1 MKDKTSTNL
10 DDPECLLWAG
20 KVCAKWQS
28 ILEAIIDTG
37 KLLLEA
43 KEALS
48 HSKWSPFVKD
58 YLRFKLRTAER
69 LMAIAQDSRLTNPTH
84 APYLPPHW
92 TTLYVLTQLSDHWFQ
107 QGLDSTAIR
116 PDMERADAEDLLRLE
131 RIQEFDR
138 DRGDADLERDL
149 SPNPLEIARKTYF
162 TECRKQ
168 SVKGRARELQRCF
181 DFLSTWDEEVLAMRQ
196 RRRENAEETEF
207 LLAQSFAGMRE
218 EPGHE
223 EMETTS

>member
-1 MKDKTSTNL
+1 MMQRVITNL

-28 ILEAIIDTG
+28 ILEAIIGTG

-43 KEALS
+43 KDALP

-69 LMAIAQDSRLTNPTH
+69 LMAIAQDCKITDPTH

-92 TTLYVLTQLSDHWFQ
+92 TTLYVLSQLSDTSFQ
-107 QGLDSTAIR
+107 RGLSSKAIR

-138 DRGDADLERDL
+138 DRGDADMERDL
-149 SPNPLEIARKTYF
+149 SPNPLETARKTYF
-162 TECRKQ
+162 AECRKQ
-168 SVKGRARELQRCF
+168 SVKGRACELRRCF
-181 DFLSTWDEEVLAMRQ
+181 DFLSTWDEEALAMRQ
-196 RRRENAEETEF
+196 RRRENAEEQEF
-207 LLAQSFAGMRE
+207 LIAQSFVGMRE
-218 EPGHE
+218 EAGRE
-223 EMETTS
+223 EMETAP